1 MKPAR
6 KLLLAACAIAM
17 ASAAAQPLPVA
28 PPSRGELLYG
38 THCIA
43 CHTTQVHWRDMK
55 LVRDWTTLKEQVRR
69 WAGNAGQNWSEED
82 VVDVARY
89 LNAAFYR
96 FPAPSGTD
104 VGQNDPQ
111 RRMSRADRQGM

>member
-1 MKPAR
+1 MKSAP
-6 KLLLAACAIAM
+6 KLLAACVIAM
-17 ASAAAQPLPVA
+17 SAAAQPLPGA

-55 LVRDWTTLKEQVRR
+55 LAHDWATLKEQVRR
-69 WAGNAGQNWSEED
+69 WAGNSGQNWSEND
-82 VVDVARY
+82 VTEVARY

-96 FPAPSGTD
+96 FPVPSGTD
-104 VGQNDPQ
+104 VGRYDPQ
-111 RRMSRADRQGM
+111 KPSRPASSG